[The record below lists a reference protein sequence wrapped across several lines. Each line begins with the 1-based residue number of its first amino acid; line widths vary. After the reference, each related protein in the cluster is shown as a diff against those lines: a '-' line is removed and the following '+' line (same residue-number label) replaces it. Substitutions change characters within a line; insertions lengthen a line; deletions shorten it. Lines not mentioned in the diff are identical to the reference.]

1 MFMEGH
7 EKLLVRWRNYLLRSI
22 KSPERQ
28 VYYNKDVHQQ
38 TSSSQHSASNS
49 LASVPKHKYSEL
61 TENLLDTM
69 LAFVHT
75 KNDSLWD
82 LIYEDKEA
90 DIKVYKNDEISSCC
104 YKITSTMENTP
115 QTTFDLLADVRRRP
129 EWDHMTAEAGIVEII
144 DESTR
149 VQYVKM
155 KAVFPTSARDVVTIG
170 YTTQLEDGRMVMVN
184 RSIEHRLCPEKP
196 GIVRIEAGC
205 AGVVVEPIKDQ
216 PNKCHVTQIAD
227 ANPKGWIPKSV
238 ISLVSTRDMPTS
250 VKKLNRLLA
259 KMPYQS
265 VSKILSHTPFI
276 PKVPTRPLT
285 PISSSSSSSSLYQFH
300 RKLDSSISEEPLVQD
315 GSETD
320 KSVES
325 LSNESE
331 NHNND
336 RSINRFS
343 TSAFWLTF
351 IQTILFTGGNSYFGG
366 VVPISGGSKKSN
378 GVSSTGRFVIAA
390 AAYTLV
396 LIAGI
401 RKWRNRNV
409 I

>member
-1 MFMEGH
+1 
-7 EKLLVRWRNYLLRSI
+7 SI
-22 KSPERQ
+22 KPERQ
-28 VYYNKDVHQQ
+28 VNYNKDVHQQ
-38 TSSSQHSASNS
+38 SSSSQHSASNS
-49 LASVPKHKYSEL
+49 LANVSKHKYSEI

-69 LAFVHT
+69 LEFVHT

-82 LIYEDKEA
+82 LIYEDKES
-90 DIKVYKNDEISSCC
+90 DIKVYKNDKISSCC

-129 EWDHMTAEAGIVEII
+129 EWDPMTAEAGIVEVI

-149 VQYVKM
+149 IQYVKM
-155 KAVFPTSARDVVTIG
+155 KAVFPTSSRDVVTIG

-184 RSIEHRLCPEKP
+184 RSIEHRFCPEKR
-196 GIVRIEAGC
+196 GVVRIEAGC
-205 AGVVVEPIKDQ
+205 AGVVVEPIQDQ
-216 PNKCHVTQIAD
+216 PNKCHVTQIVD

-238 ISLVSTRDMPTS
+238 IALVSTRDMPAS
-250 VKKLNRLLA
+250 VKKLNKLLA

-276 PKVPTRPLT
+276 PKVPTRSLT
-285 PISSSSSSSSLYQFH
+285 PPISSSSSSSSLYQFH
-300 RKLDSSISEEPLVQD
+300 RKIDSSISGETFVQD

-320 KSVES
+320 RSVES
-325 LSNESE
+325 LSNERE
-331 NHNND
+331 NHNNN

-343 TSAFWLTF
+343 ASAFWLTF
-351 IQTILFTGGNSYFGG
+351 IQTILFVGGNSPFRGG
-366 VVPISGGSKKSN
+366 PLKGESSKKSN
-378 GVSSTGRFVIAA
+378 GVGSTGRFIFAA